1 MKIMEGSLYVLK
13 REKFFEFKPSNPDKA
28 IFSRQAIKS
37 VSMKNE
43 KRFLRIGS
51 SDKIKQIDKV

>member
-1 MKIMEGSLYVLK
+1 MEDSIPVLLW
-13 REKFFEFKPSNPDKA
+13 EKFWESKPSNPDKA